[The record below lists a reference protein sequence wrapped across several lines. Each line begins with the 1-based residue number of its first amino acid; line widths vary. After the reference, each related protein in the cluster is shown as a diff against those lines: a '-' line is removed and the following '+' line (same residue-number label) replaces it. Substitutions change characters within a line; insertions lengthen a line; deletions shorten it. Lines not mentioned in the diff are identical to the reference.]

1 MGTAAIEVNQLRKTF
16 SLGFGVRKR
25 VGLDGMSFE
34 VERGEVYGFLGPNG
48 AGKTTTIKVLTGLLR
63 PDAGRAAI
71 LGKDASDT
79 AGRRQLGYL
88 PESPVFYDHL
98 TGREFLLFCGKLS
111 GLSGADLKSRANEQ
125 LEQVGLAHAGDLQIR
140 RYSKGMTQRIGI
152 AQALLH
158 DPEVIILDE
167 PMSGLDP
174 MGRADVRQIIL
185 GLRKRGKTIFFSTHI
200 IPDVEVICTRVG
212 IVHHG
217 KMIRVGTVN
226 EMLAESVGVATE
238 VVAGG
243 LPADFQI
250 AGIPE
255 STSSSAGQR
264 IFLAPDA
271 NAVSRLLNGILT
283 AQGSVASVT
292 RRQPSLEDFVVQLI
306 AKAGV

>member
-1 MGTAAIEVNQLRKTF
+1 M
-16 SLGFGVRKR
+16 
-25 VGLDGMSFE
+25 
-34 VERGEVYGFLGPNG
+34 
-48 AGKTTTIKVLTGLLR
+48 
-63 PDAGRAAI
+63 
-71 LGKDASDT
+71 
-79 AGRRQLGYL
+79 
-88 PESPVFYDHL
+88 
-98 TGREFLLFCGKLS
+98 
-111 GLSGADLKSRANEQ
+111 
-125 LEQVGLAHAGDLQIR
+125 
-140 RYSKGMTQRIGI
+140 
-152 AQALLH
+152 
-158 DPEVIILDE
+158 
-167 PMSGLDP
+167 
-174 MGRADVRQIIL
+174 
-185 GLRKRGKTIFFSTHI
+185 
-200 IPDVEVICTRVG
+200 G